1 MAATLSLLLP
11 AMNIEDRTEMLR
23 GIKASAPAPAFAG
36 VLDLARGVL
45 TPADYAAL
53 AERVGCRKQAEST

>member
-1 MAATLSLLLP
+1 
-11 AMNIEDRTEMLR
+11 MNIEDRTEMLR

-36 VLDLARGVL
+36 ALDLARGVL